1 MRDVLI
7 HAYFSVDLE
16 LTWRTLKEDLREFKR
31 KILEIMDEVESFP
44 K

>member
-16 LTWRTLKEDLREFKR
+16 LTWRTVKEDLPEFKR
-31 KILEIMDEVESFP
+31 KILKIMDEVESFP